1 MRALLRR
8 PALRLGT
15 GLVVLL
21 AVLVWLAWPALTT
34 WLQGG
39 AAHTVPPAAV
49 SSANWPAS
57 PFAAGPP
64 SLPAAQQAAAAA
76 EAEQAVLRVQA
87 ALSQGSLQG
96 TVVDGSWG
104 VFRGGQL
111 QPSFTLRQRFD
122 YLLTLRGEVSSGELR
137 HWLAQQARLD
147 IASSAS
153 VPEIAA
159 EHLRQVLVL
168 WDNYHAL
175 LAHPSAVTATPDLSD
190 AQSLARTLAA
200 RQVQR
205 QQLLG
210 PQWATAF
217 YAEEDA
223 ALQDFAQR
231 RQLANAQPGAAQAV
245 RPSPQT
251 SALLVPGAAALTPAQ
266 QQDLQAQ
273 RSAAFGAE
281 ATQRLAEED
290 ALRLDWEQRLGA
302 ARNQVQAL
310 QHAPELSAPQRLA
323 AQESVLA
330 QRFGGSELLRARAL
344 LLTGLP

>member
-15 GLVVLL
+15 ELVALL
-21 AVLVWLAWPALTT
+21 AVLLWLAWPALTT
-34 WLQGG
+34 WMQGG
-39 AAHTVPPAAV
+39 TAYTAPAAAV
-49 SSANWPAS
+49 SGANWPAS
-57 PFAAGPP
+57 PFVAAP
-64 SLPAAQQAAAAA
+64 SGLATAQQAAAAA

-111 QPSFTLRQRFD
+111 QPSFALRQRFD
-122 YLLTLRGEVSSGELR
+122 YLLTLRGEASSSELR

-153 VPEIAA
+153 PPEIAT
-159 EHLRQVLVL
+159 EHLLQVLVL

-175 LAHPSAVTATPDLSD
+175 LAQPSATAATPDLSN
-190 AQSLARTLAA
+190 AQSLASALAA
-200 RQVQR
+200 RQIER

-210 PQWATAF
+210 PQWAAAF

-231 RQLANAQPGAAQAV
+231 RQLANAQPGAAQAAG
-245 RPSPQT
+245 PSPET
-251 SALLVPGAAALTPAQ
+251 GALLVPGATALTPAQ

-281 ATQRLAEED
+281 AAQRLAEED
-290 ALRLDWEQRLGA
+290 ALRLDWAQRLGA
-302 ARNQVQAL
+302 ARNQVKTL

-344 LLTGLP
+344 LLTGSP